1 MTRRK
6 SARYTLYRETAAV
19 ATNDWGD
26 FVYFYL
32 FFVRVF
38 HANAFTRTLS
48 LPASVLFLFFIFFC
62 VESHTLC
69 LVVSPLVVCG
79 NVYTDSKLCGWLMV
93 EVLLYVHRNRR
104 FISGGSPGRP
114 PRLSHSAFDH

>member
-38 HANAFTRTLS
+38 HANAFTRTLC
-48 LPASVLFLFFIFFC
+48 VLFFLFFFFI
-62 VESHTLC
+62 S
-69 LVVSPLVVCG
+69 
-79 NVYTDSKLCGWLMV
+79 LCGKPHPLPCG
-93 EVLLYVHRNRR
+93 L
-104 FISGGSPGRP
+104 STGGVRK
-114 PRLSHSAFDH
+114 RLDRQ

>member
-48 LPASVLFLFFIFFC
+48 PGLFYFYFLFFSVWKATPSALWSLHWWCAVTSTQTVSC
-62 VESHTLC
+62 VA
-69 LVVSPLVVCG
+69 G
-79 NVYTDSKLCGWLMV
+79 
-93 EVLLYVHRNRR
+93 
-104 FISGGSPGRP
+104 
-114 PRLSHSAFDH
+114 